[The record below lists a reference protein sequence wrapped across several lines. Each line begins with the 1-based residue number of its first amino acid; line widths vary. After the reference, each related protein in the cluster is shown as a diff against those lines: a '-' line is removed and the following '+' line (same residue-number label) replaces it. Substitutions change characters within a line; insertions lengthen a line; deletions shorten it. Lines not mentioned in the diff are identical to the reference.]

1 MKQNIMK
8 LFFCFFS
15 LFVIVDFCGCD
26 IIEERQ
32 SDVPDI
38 QGKNGIETNKI
49 ILSDNEVLNEND
61 YSNAFK
67 QIPEGLNHAENYYIH
82 WVIPYQAAN
91 ICDENI
97 VKVNA
102 KLEEDG
108 YDFGLKVIRIKETLD
123 TDEYEEGI
131 YKYADIAYTGMGL
144 NGKNLA
150 ETMLNEGRLFDFTGL
165 ANNSPYFINM
175 NTFVKEAI
183 TIKGKMYFFP
193 NEISQ
198 DGNKQYILSSNEDT
212 EMSSALKNDILK
224 LEKYISEENKL
235 FYGWTGL
242 DFTRCF
248 GYDYDTVRG
257 IVAGLDGTI
266 VNPFE
271 DEKCLSWL
279 KMIKGLYDKGLVQ
292 NINSDAVRYS
302 CSTFLTFEKNDMDAD
317 IKELNSWQ
325 RRMCKRILS
334 TTVIMNAS
342 EKKEKA
348 YQLLELLRTNHDYGN
363 LLVYGHI
370 ESQVVNEEPDAFNV
384 KNVFGIDDGLLK
396 GELGM
401 NHFCNIKERNSFY
414 QDNVEASVTLY
425 MDLPF
430 ECTELR
436 KIVEKYLGYN
446 NSILFCDS
454 FEEKMEELKR
464 EYTEKLNEIKSIM
477 KDE

>member
-8 LFFCFFS
+8 LFFCFF

-67 QIPEGLNHAENYYIH
+67 QIPEGLNHAEDYYIH

-183 TIKGKMYFFP
+183 TIKGKMYYFP

-248 GYDYDTVRG
+248 GYDYDCGWIRW
-257 IVAGLDGTI
+257 
-266 VNPFE
+266 N
-271 DEKCLSWL
+271 
-279 KMIKGLYDKGLVQ
+279 
-292 NINSDAVRYS
+292 YS
-302 CSTFLTFEKNDMDAD
+302 KP
-317 IKELNSWQ
+317 I
-325 RRMCKRILS
+325 
-334 TTVIMNAS
+334 
-342 EKKEKA
+342 
-348 YQLLELLRTNHDYGN
+348 
-363 LLVYGHI
+363 
-370 ESQVVNEEPDAFNV
+370 
-384 KNVFGIDDGLLK
+384 
-396 GELGM
+396 
-401 NHFCNIKERNSFY
+401 
-414 QDNVEASVTLY
+414 
-425 MDLPF
+425 
-430 ECTELR
+430 
-436 KIVEKYLGYN
+436 
-446 NSILFCDS
+446 
-454 FEEKMEELKR
+454 
-464 EYTEKLNEIKSIM
+464 
-477 KDE
+477 